1 MRPSSTLIAR
11 AVFAPTPGNRSIWSA
26 IAMSWGS
33 VVMFSLCST
42 FQALSGK
49 RRPRM
54 GHSQSS

>member
-1 MRPSSTLIAR
+1 
-11 AVFAPTPGNRSIWSA
+11 
-26 IAMSWGS
+26 MSWGS